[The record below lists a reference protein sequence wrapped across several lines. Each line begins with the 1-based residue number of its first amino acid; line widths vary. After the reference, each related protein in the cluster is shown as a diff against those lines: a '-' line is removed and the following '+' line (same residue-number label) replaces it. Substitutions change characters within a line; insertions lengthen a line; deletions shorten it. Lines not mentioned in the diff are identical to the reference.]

1 MVGFGVSVTISILS
15 LTVEAVASSVG
26 LVGVAIVLAVVV
38 KDADVNVDAPMP
50 VNFGIDEV
58 NGVNDVFLA
67 MGSAK
72 LLPNPALKCVRLLFE
87 PPAVLLNDDDDELR
101 IDSCDPWPSLLDF
114 LASICIHIG
123 ANVIC
128 KSCPLM
134 KQRSLE

>member
-1 MVGFGVSVTISILS
+1 MGSVTICTLS
-15 LTVEAVASSVG
+15 LTVEAVDSAVG

-38 KDADVNVDAPMP
+38 KDADVNVDAPVP

-58 NGVNDVFLA
+58 NGVKEAFLA

-72 LLPNPALKCVRLLFE
+72 LLANPVLKTIRLVPTL
-87 PPAVLLNDDDDELR
+87 PSVLLKDDDDELR
-101 IDSCDPWPSLLDF
+101 IDRCERWSSSLDF
-114 LASICIHIG
+114 LSSICIHIG

>member
-1 MVGFGVSVTISILS
+1 MVGFGGSVTISMLS
-15 LTVEAVASSVG
+15 LTVDAVDSAVG
-26 LVGVAIVLAVVV
+26 LAGVAIVLAVVV

-58 NGVNDVFLA
+58 NGVKDVFLA

-72 LLPNPALKCVRLLFE
+72 LLVNPVLKSIRLLPTL
-87 PPAVLLNDDDDELR
+87 PPVLLNDDDDELR
-101 IDSCDPWPSLLDF
+101 SDCWSSFLDF

-128 KSCPLM
+128 RSCPLM

>member
-1 MVGFGVSVTISILS
+1 MVGFGDSVTISILS
-15 LTVEAVASSVG
+15 LTVEAVASAVG
-26 LVGVAIVLAVVV
+26 LAGVAIVLAVVV

-58 NGVNDVFLA
+58 NGVKDVFLA

-72 LLPNPALKCVRLLFE
+72 LLANPVEKCGRLLVE
-87 PPAVLLNDDDDELR
+87 PPTGLLNADDDELR
-101 IDSCDPWPSLLDF
+101 SDCWSSFLDF